1 MATTETAS
9 RRFASIEDWSTE
21 DLVHGI
27 IEGQLAAIAA
37 VQAAA
42 GPIIAAI
49 DAAAERL
56 RDGSRLIYAGAGT
69 SGRIAAQDAAELPP
83 TFNWPYERA
92 VAVMAGGPE
101 ALLRS
106 TEGAEDSR
114 EEARARA
121 AALALSTL
129 DVVIAVAASGGPP
142 IAVGARGMA
151 REVGALGIGVY
162 NNAGGSL
169 GEAADIPILVQTGAE
184 LLAGSTRMKAGT
196 AQKAVLNCLST
207 GVMIRLGFV
216 YRGRMV
222 EMRPT
227 NAKLAA
233 RAEAMVAE
241 LAGSDLATAAA
252 ALAEAG
258 GSIKLAVV
266 MLCKGTGRAEAEA
279 LLGTAR
285 GDLRAALA

>member
-1 MATTETAS
+1 M
-9 RRFASIEDWSTE
+9 
-21 DLVHGI
+21 HPG
-27 IEGQLAAIAA
+27 AA
-37 VQAAA
+37 
-42 GPIIAAI
+42 
-49 DAAAERL
+49 
-56 RDGSRLIYAGAGT
+56 
-69 SGRIAAQDAAELPP
+69 
-83 TFNWPYERA
+83 
-92 VAVMAGGPE
+92 
-101 ALLRS
+101 
-106 TEGAEDSR
+106 
-114 EEARARA
+114 ARARPT
-121 AALALSTL
+121 ALALSSL
-129 DVVIAVAASGGPP
+129 DVGIAGAASGDTPFAVAALE
-142 IAVGARGMA
+142 MA

>member
-1 MATTETAS
+1 
-9 RRFASIEDWSTE
+9 
-21 DLVHGI
+21 
-27 IEGQLAAIAA
+27 
-37 VQAAA
+37 
-42 GPIIAAI
+42 
-49 DAAAERL
+49 
-56 RDGSRLIYAGAGT
+56 
-69 SGRIAAQDAAELPP
+69 
-83 TFNWPYERA
+83 
-92 VAVMAGGPE
+92 
-101 ALLRS
+101 
-106 TEGAEDSR
+106 
-114 EEARARA
+114 
-121 AALALSTL
+121 
-129 DVVIAVAASGGPP
+129 
-142 IAVGARGMA
+142 MA